1 MARTHTFKGS
11 ASGWG
16 YFAYIEDGQLVI
28 GEDWDREG
36 GILYKGPYS
45 CADVDK
51 HMLMLSRKAPKLY
64 NSIITYYAGQ
74 AGKEVAALA
83 KAREEKEPNKEP
95 YYIRYRFKD
104 SRDSRGNG
112 YSGYISVYGEL
123 VLEYDDPRNGGEYY
137 RGSYDSATSHLEEL
151 KLKDR
156 VLYNDIEKYF
166 AIREREANEKKPKV
180 KYQFQ
185 DSRDSYGNGYS
196 GYLDE
201 NYDLV
206 LVYNVSCYHDVYYR
220 GPYATAGHQLGELRS
235 RDKVLYDDIE
245 KYFTKHGVKDE
256 SDRKDLGGSKETKYT
271 VRLLLNNSKE
281 IVAVI
286 PGTSETDV
294 IRKIMLPVPDT
305 VMLYDLEG
313 RAMAVRSDKI
323 YTVTILD

>member
-11 ASGWG
+11 ASAGYG

-28 GEDWDREG
+28 GEDWGREG
-36 GILYKGPYS
+36 GILFRGTYEEAKKQGWLNEIWRQRSKLSYS
-45 CADVDK
+45 IEEYYTREAKKV
-51 HMLMLSRKAPKLY
+51 SKAPT
-64 NSIITYYAGQ
+64 S
-74 AGKEVAALA
+74 
-83 KAREEKEPNKEP
+83 
-95 YYIRYRFKD
+95 D
-104 SRDSRGNG
+104 G
-112 YSGYISVYGEL
+112 YV
-123 VLEYDDPRNGGEYY
+123 YDDVNTYFL
-137 RGSYDSATSHLEEL
+137 LEEL
-151 KLKDR
+151 K
-156 VLYNDIEKYF
+156 E
-166 AIREREANEKKPKV
+166 EGTKV
-180 KYQFQ
+180 KVSDAPAKEETITHNFK

-206 LVYNVSCYHDVYYR
+206 LVYNVSCYHDIYYR

-245 KYFTKHGVKDE
+245 KYFIKHGISDE

-271 VRLLLNNSKE
+271 VRLFLNNSKE

-294 IRKIMLPVPDT
+294 IKKIMLPVPDT
-305 VMLYDLEG
+305 VMMYDLEG
-313 RAMAVRSDKI
+313 RTIAVRSDKI